1 LGYHNTFEII
11 SLFDGLLMLL
21 RGGPGAWPRMSD
33 MDDVS
38 GPPRKKQKVEDAVE
52 SSSTLSPPSRRELSD
67 LLEPCYEWVR
77 ASVYR

>member
-1 LGYHNTFEII
+1 
-11 SLFDGLLMLL
+11 
-21 RGGPGAWPRMSD
+21 

-52 SSSTLSPPSRRELSD
+52 SSSTLSPSRRELSD